1 MKTRL
6 DLKIGGS
13 KEIASTITSKLFLQ
27 FFIDFRD
34 YSENLLRKCDSHSLK
49 THRQR
54 AWRGAQINCS
64 SWGIAES

>member
-13 KEIASTITSKLFLQ
+13 KEIASTITSKLFLE

-34 YSENLLRKCDSHSLK
+34 YSENLLRNKKVTVTL
-49 THRQR
+49 
-54 AWRGAQINCS
+54 
-64 SWGIAES
+64 